1 MTSPKVI
8 VIGGGAAGLI
18 AAGRAAECGARVI
31 LVEKNQ
37 ALGAKLILSGKGRC
51 NITNGEE
58 DIDRFLSFYGK
69 KGKFLYSAFSR
80 FGPRETLAFFEKRGL
95 RTVMERGKR
104 IFPEKGGS
112 EKVINCL
119 IEYLKEGRVEI
130 YRSREALNLEFHGGR
145 AKRFILRGQEV
156 EGDSFIICTGGK
168 SFPKTGS
175 TGDGYRFAQR
185 AGHAIITPK
194 PALCPVKLRDKWP
207 LPARGLNLKNV
218 SLSLFLD
225 GVKISE
231 RFGELLLTHFGI
243 SGPIAMDM
251 SREIDDACS
260 EGSSELY
267 LDLKPALTLEVLAAR
282 IGRDF
287 EKYAGG
293 IFRDS
298 LKDLLPRGIIP
309 SVLEKSAIPPEK
321 RVSDISSEEK
331 NGLAHL
337 LKAMPLAPSGLLG
350 FDWSIVTSGGVSLK
364 EIEPATMKSKL
375 AENLFFAGEILDID
389 GPTGGFN
396 LQMCWSTGYI
406 AGESAAEMYALP
418 ENGRRCNDDLQA
430 KKPM

>member
-1 MTSPKVI
+1 
-8 VIGGGAAGLI
+8 
-18 AAGRAAECGARVI
+18 
-31 LVEKNQ
+31 
-37 ALGAKLILSGKGRC
+37 
-51 NITNGEE
+51 
-58 DIDRFLSFYGK
+58 
-69 KGKFLYSAFSR
+69 
-80 FGPRETLAFFEKRGL
+80 
-95 RTVMERGKR
+95 
-104 IFPEKGGS
+104 
-112 EKVINCL
+112 
-119 IEYLKEGRVEI
+119 
-130 YRSREALNLEFHGGR
+130 
-145 AKRFILRGQEV
+145 
-156 EGDSFIICTGGK
+156 
-168 SFPKTGS
+168 
-175 TGDGYRFAQR
+175 
-185 AGHAIITPK
+185 
-194 PALCPVKLRDKWP
+194 
-207 LPARGLNLKNV
+207 NLKNV

-321 RVSDISSEEK
+321 RVSDISSEER